1 MALLRCLLVF
11 TFGDFLAPV
20 LVAGHTVSNLYPGN
34 EDEVNEND

>member
-11 TFGDFLAPV
+11 TFGNFLPPV
-20 LVAGHTVSNLYPGN
+20 LVAGYTVSNLDLGN